1 MKGKSSISVRF
12 GIAKLPATIE
22 TVKSFKIPLINST
35 SALVENSRDLHEKVA
50 ELNLPP
56 ALRGQVPTSYSG
68 SISEGKRRMSN
79 DERVQEAL
87 RRAGADGR
95 FGLRTL
101 TKALTE
107 LEASADAEHVI
118 ARAMEAG
125 LLIQPRPGEWELV
138 KG

>member
-1 MKGKSSISVRF
+1 
-12 GIAKLPATIE
+12 
-22 TVKSFKIPLINST
+22 
-35 SALVENSRDLHEKVA
+35 
-50 ELNLPP
+50 
-56 ALRGQVPTSYSG
+56 
-68 SISEGKRRMSN
+68 MSN